1 MASVLIV
8 EDDPKHLR
16 IAADVARSAGF
27 SEVEARSSAMLA
39 RVLLERGVEEQGQLP
54 DAIILDLDLGYESGF
69 ELLRYWH
76 SKPRLA
82 QIPLIVWTVLG
93 DEQREI
99 CRLFRVDAFV
109 SKTEDVAKLREAL
122 MNRQQTAR

>member
-8 EDDPKHLR
+8 EDQPKDLR

-39 RVLLERGVEEQGQLP
+39 RVLLERGLEEQGPLP
-54 DAIILDLDLGYESGF
+54 NAIILDLDLGYESGF

-82 QIPLIVWTVLG
+82 QIPLIVWTALG

-99 CRLFRVDAFV
+99 CRLFRVDAFI
-109 SKTEDVAKLREAL
+109 SKNEGPAKLQDAL
-122 MNRQQTAR
+122 ANLHSAAS